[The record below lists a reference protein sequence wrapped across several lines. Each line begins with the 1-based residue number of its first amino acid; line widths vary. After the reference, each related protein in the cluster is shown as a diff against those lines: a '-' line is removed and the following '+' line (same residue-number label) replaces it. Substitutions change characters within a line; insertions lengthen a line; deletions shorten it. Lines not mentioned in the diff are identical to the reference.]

1 MPGLCHWRPALI
13 APALVV
19 FDLVG
24 TTVQA
29 DDAVP
34 RAFTAALAE
43 EGVVITPAQLH
54 AVRGATKRI
63 ALRQLLAGYA
73 DADQRADRAYAR
85 FRGEL
90 LRHYTPASVAPVAGA
105 AEVIAT
111 CRAHGVRV
119 ALNTG
124 FDRHLTAHLLT
135 LLGWRDAVDA
145 VVCGDDVPAGRP
157 APYLIFHAME
167 RTGVIDVATVANVG
181 DTVLDLGA
189 GAHAGVRWN
198 IGVWSGAH
206 DRATLAAGPHT
217 HLCASVADVP
227 AILGLA

>member
-1 MPGLCHWRPALI
+1 M
-13 APALVV
+13 
-19 FDLVG
+19 
-24 TTVQA
+24 
-29 DDAVP
+29 
-34 RAFTAALAE
+34 
-43 EGVVITPAQLH
+43 
-54 AVRGATKRI
+54 
-63 ALRQLLAGYA
+63 
-73 DADQRADRAYAR
+73 
-85 FRGEL
+85 
-90 LRHYTPASVAPVAGA
+90 APVAGA

-111 CRAHGVRV
+111 CRARSVKV

-124 FDRHLTAHLLT
+124 FDRDLSAHVLT
-135 LLGWRDAVDA
+135 LLGWHDRVDA
-145 VVCGDDVPAGRP
+145 VVCGDDVAAGRP

-167 RTGVIDVATVANVG
+167 ATGVIDVATVANVG

-227 AILGLA
+227 ALLGLG

>member
-1 MPGLCHWRPALI
+1 VIG
-13 APALVV
+13 PALVV

-34 RAFTAALAE
+34 RAFTTALAD
-43 EGVVITPAQLH
+43 EGVVITPAQLQ
-54 AVRGATKRI
+54 AVRGATKRL
-63 ALRQLLAGYA
+63 ALRQLLAEHA
-73 DADQRADRAYAR
+73 DAEQRAERAYAR
-85 FRGEL
+85 FRTEL
-90 LRHYTPASVAPVAGA
+90 LRLYTSDTVAPVPGA
-105 AEVIAT
+105 ADVMAT
-111 CRAHGVRV
+111 CRARGVKV

-124 FDRHLTAHLLT
+124 FDRELTAHVLT
-135 LLGWRDAVDA
+135 LLDWRERVDA
-145 VVCGDDVPAGRP
+145 VVCGDDVAAGRP

-167 RTGVIDVATVANVG
+167 ATGVIDVATVANVG

-227 AILGLA
+227 EILGLG

>member
-1 MPGLCHWRPALI
+1 MS

-19 FDLVG
+19 LDLVG
-24 TTVQA
+24 TTMQA

-34 RAFTAALAE
+34 RAFTAALAD
-43 EGVVITPAQLH
+43 EGVTLTPAQIV
-54 AVRGATKRI
+54 AMRGATKRT
-63 ALRQLLAGYA
+63 ALRQVLAGR
-73 DADQRADRAYAR
+73 DALEQRVERAYAR
-85 FRGEL
+85 FQAEL
-90 LRHYTPASVAPVAGA
+90 LAAYNAATVTPVIGA
-105 AEVIAT
+105 EELMAQ

-124 FDRHLTAHLLT
+124 FDGALTSHLMG

-145 VVCGDDVPAGRP
+145 VVCGDDVAAGRP

-167 RTGVIDVATVANVG
+167 ATGVVDVRAVASVG

-189 GAHAGVRWN
+189 GANAGVRWN

-206 DRATLAAGPHT
+206 DRATLAQAPYT
-217 HLCASVADVP
+217 HLCASIADVA
-227 AILGLA
+227 AIVGLP